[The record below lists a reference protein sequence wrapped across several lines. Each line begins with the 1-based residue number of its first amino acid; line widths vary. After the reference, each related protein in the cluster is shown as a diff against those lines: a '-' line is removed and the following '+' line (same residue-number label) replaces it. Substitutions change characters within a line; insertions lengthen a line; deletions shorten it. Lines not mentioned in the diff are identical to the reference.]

1 MVVDVF
7 LGNPRAVVS
16 SVQIAAL
23 LAATGLLLFP
33 VVTHAENVAYT
44 EGLVGL
50 ATALLL
56 LTVSN
61 FFGLLIDA
69 GFVPF
74 LDSSLFVRTVINLG
88 ASSCATVG
96 MYYFA
101 RQFIDTSRAE
111 FAPQET
117 EHQGGFED
125 ADDD

>member
-1 MVVDVF
+1 MVVDV
-7 LGNPRAVVS
+7 LLENPQAVVS

-69 GFVPF
+69 GLVPF

-88 ASSCATVG
+88 ASICATVG

-111 FAPQET
+111 FAPRET